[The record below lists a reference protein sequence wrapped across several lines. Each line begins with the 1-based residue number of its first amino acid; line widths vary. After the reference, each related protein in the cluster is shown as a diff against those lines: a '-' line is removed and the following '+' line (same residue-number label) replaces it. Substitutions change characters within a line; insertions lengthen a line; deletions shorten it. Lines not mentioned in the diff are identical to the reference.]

1 MKTSPYRQAAPM
13 QPNTFNRGAFPES
26 DRRGQY
32 NAVGTLET
40 STDEILVE
48 QKNIYK
54 KQTSDSLDK
63 MMKEEYQPAIYAR
76 ALQYRNER
84 SYRKKID
91 N

>member
-1 MKTSPYRQAAPM
+1 M
-13 QPNTFNRGAFPES
+13 QPNTFNRGPSPEF